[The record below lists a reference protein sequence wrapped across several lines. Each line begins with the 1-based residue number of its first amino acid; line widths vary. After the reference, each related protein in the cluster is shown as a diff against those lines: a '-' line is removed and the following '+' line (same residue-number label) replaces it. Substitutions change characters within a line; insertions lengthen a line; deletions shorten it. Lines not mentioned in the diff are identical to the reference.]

1 MRSKRTVA
9 VVTLGGT
16 IACASDPQGGVT
28 PSTDPDFMA
37 SVLGEAARFATDL
50 PEIRLVSGPS
60 VPSAALDAQRLSA
73 LIGRFEQLVDEGA
86 CGLVVTTGTDALE
99 EVAFLLDLLWYR
111 EEPVVVLGAMRHGRL
126 LGADGPMNLQDGL
139 RVAAN
144 DGVRGLGCLVV
155 MNGEVHQAWQVRK
168 THTGLVSA
176 FESTV
181 GGPTGS
187 VQEDTVRM
195 TSVSVIDRPTFKLG
209 PATSIPP
216 VALVKASLA
225 DDGRSLAVLEGLGYR
240 GLVVETMGGGSV
252 PPAWA
257 PGLERLAATM
267 PVVYTSRTLAGPTL
281 RSTYGG
287 TGAELHLRRMGL
299 TPAGLLDGLKA
310 RLLLGLLLASDAD
323 TAAMKTVWD
332 MFDVPISSRH
342 RPKFVAPRVAQTR

>member
-1 MRSKRTVA
+1 MGCDRTVG

-16 IACASDPQGGVT
+16 IACVSDPQGGVT
-28 PSTDPDFMA
+28 PSTDPEFMA
-37 SVLGEAARFATDL
+37 SVLGEAVRSGTDL
-50 PEIRLVSGPS
+50 PETRLLAGPS
-60 VPSAALDAQRLSA
+60 VASAALDAMDLSA
-73 LIGRFEQLVDEGA
+73 LIGRFEGLVDEGA

-99 EVAFLLDLLWYR
+99 EIAFLLDLLWCR
-111 EEPVVVLGAMRHGRL
+111 EEPVVVLGAMRHGGL
-126 LGADGPMNLQDGL
+126 PGADGSANLQDGL
-139 RVAAN
+139 RVAAH

-155 MNGEVHQAWQVRK
+155 MNGEIHQAWQVRK
-168 THTGLVSA
+168 SHTGLLSA

-181 GGPTGS
+181 GGPAGS
-187 VQEDTVRM
+187 VQEETVRV

-209 PATSIPP
+209 PAASIPA

-225 DDGRSLAVLEGLGYR
+225 DDGRSLAVIDELGYR
-240 GLVVETMGGGSV
+240 GLVVETMGGGSI
-252 PPAWA
+252 PPDWA
-257 PGLERLAATM
+257 PGLERLTATM

-323 TAAMKTVWD
+323 AAAMQTIWD
-332 MFDVPISSRH
+332 MFDVPTSSGQ
-342 RPKFVAPRVAQTR
+342 RPKFVAQRVA